1 MKQTVHKEEIPTA
14 KVYLKSYSASLA
26 IRKMKDK
33 TVLGFCR
40 TLVLVRMSPEHPP
53 PTKKEQITVKDVEK
67 RGPLD
72 TAGGNFYSHYRSQYG
87 GFT

>member
-1 MKQTVHKEEIPTA
+1 MKQTVLKEEIEMA

-26 IRKMKDK
+26 IREMEDK
-33 TVLGFCR
+33 TILGFCL
-40 TLVLVRMSPEHPP
+40 TLVLIRMSPEPP
-53 PTKKEQITVKDVEK
+53 PPKKEQITVKNVEE

-72 TAGGNFYSHYRSQYG
+72 TAGGNFYNHCRNQYG